1 MVTSRGSPGS
11 THGAEKD
18 LTALC
23 VVASTGPGLASHSDA
38 RAATANTGTDKTASI
53 LKIICYLFCLL
64 GCSSGPGPSMRAV
77 QEHRKLAA
85 AMEAS
90 S

>member
-38 RAATANTGTDKTASI
+38 RAAPANTGTDRTASI
-53 LKIICYLFCLL
+53 LKIIVISSACWA
-64 GCSSGPGPSMRAV
+64 CSSEPGASMRAE

-85 AMEAS
+85 ALEAS